1 MKVILKRCIIIRI
14 LRQASQQ
21 KASSLAYHHIKA
33 PKPRLKLVHSL
44 CARFTEDEHES
55 DTGIRR

>member
-1 MKVILKRCIIIRI
+1 MKVNLKRRYYHSHFK
-14 LRQASQQ
+14 ASQPT

-33 PKPRLKLVHSL
+33 PKPRTKLIHSL

-55 DTGIRR
+55 DTGIRG